1 MTGKPEAGWL
11 KTKVYF
17 SCTYSGRGPGE
28 ASTCSSPSEHRFSQV
43 SEVGRRDTKQGSS
56 PEMLLPKSDTHPHHA
71 GSQSMNQTEHPVP
84 APGPVSRKSKST
96 KIGKGGGAEKETAK
110 QQCGGEPWWPRPQK
124 QVAIRDE
131 EGPTGR
137 CHLADTRPYIHPQ
150 RRREL
155 KSRVPQTHPLSG
167 PASPARDSSDSK
179 ELVTQSSWLL
189 LHNRF
194 EVDLAVNIK
203 T

>member
-17 SCTYSGRGPGE
+17 SRTYSGRGPGE

-43 SEVGRRDTKQGSS
+43 SEAGRRDTKQGSS

-96 KIGKGGGAEKETAK
+96 KIGKGGVALRRRRPSSSVEGNP
-110 QQCGGEPWWPRPQK
+110 GGHVPRSRWPFGMRKAPQAD
-124 QVAIRDE
+124 AILLIQ
-131 EGPTGR
+131 GPTS
-137 CHLADTRPYIHPQ
+137 IH
-150 RRREL
+150 
-155 KSRVPQTHPLSG
+155 
-167 PASPARDSSDSK
+167 RDVES
-179 ELVTQSSWLL
+179 
-189 LHNRF
+189 
-194 EVDLAVNIK
+194 
-203 T
+203 